1 MYGLYAGTNIEWFV
15 CGGSTEYLR
24 TIPDL
29 SLVSV
34 ITTDGKKKKDK
45 TKQSKKHD
53 GLFKAVKVYL
63 HFYILYSCLKILAI
77 E

>member
-24 TIPDL
+24 TMPDL

-34 ITTDGKKKKDK
+34 ITTDGKKKKRQNK
-45 TKQSKKHD
+45 TKQETRWS
-53 GLFKAVKVYL
+53 
-63 HFYILYSCLKILAI
+63 I
-77 E
+77 

>member
-15 CGGSTEYLR
+15 GGGSTEYLR

-34 ITTDGKKKKDK
+34 ITTDGKKKRQNK
-45 TKQSKKHD
+45 TKQETRWS
-53 GLFKAVKVYL
+53 
-63 HFYILYSCLKILAI
+63 I
-77 E
+77 

>member
-1 MYGLYAGTNIEWFV
+1 MYGLYAGTNVEWFV
-15 CGGSTEYLR
+15 CGGSSEYVR
-24 TIPDL
+24 TISDL

-34 ITTDGKKKKDK
+34 ITTDGKKKDK
-45 TKQSKKHD
+45 TKPNKKHD
-53 GLFKAVKVYL
+53 SPFKAVKVYL